1 MGSPERMKSIAWARE
16 LSNLEME
23 PRIMMSRNQI
33 LAVGLCLLAPPFNP
47 PSYAQEDMTR
57 AAWKAR
63 PYPPLPDDVA
73 RKQVVIWSDGTRMA
87 GDVYLPKNVNADAK
101 LPAIVFVHGTGGV
114 KKMPWSIKLAVE
126 SARRGYAFLNFDYR
140 GWGES
145 DSRLMM
151 LEEMPEP
158 DAEGNVTV
166 KTRAIRWQ
174 MDFGDQVTDIRN
186 AIGFIAGEPNVNF
199 ERIGVFGTSYGGGL
213 ATWIAAKDPRV
224 KCAVAQVP
232 GMGGQRGLPYY
243 QHAYT
248 LMARQARGDV
258 EPVPFKTGAPG
269 GTMAAYK
276 HMRYN
281 PSKNAVYDVFQAV
294 EKIKTPLMIIDAGKE
309 ELMDI
314 TQQGGRVAQIVEE
327 NDSPF
332 EYHVIENMTHYGIY
346 GEHQDKILKME
357 LNWFDKYLKTSND

>member
-1 MGSPERMKSIAWARE
+1 
-16 LSNLEME
+16 
-23 PRIMMSRNQI
+23 MMNTY
-33 LAVGLCLLAPPFNP
+33 LALAAAISMLPLLM
-47 PSYAQEDMTR
+47 SSTVEAQEDMSR
-57 AAWKAR
+57 AAWIAKE
-63 PYPPLPDDVA
+63 YPPLPDDVT

-87 GDVYLPKNVNADAK
+87 GDVYAPRNVAADARM
-101 LPAIVFVHGTGGV
+101 PAIVFVHGTGGV
-114 KKMPWSIKLAVE
+114 KKMPWSINLAVE
-126 SARRGYAFLNFDYR
+126 SARRGYVFLNFDYR

-145 DSRLMM
+145 ESRLMM
-151 LEEMPEP
+151 LEDMPEP
-158 DAEGNVTV
+158 DEEGNVTV

-186 AIGFIAGEPNVNF
+186 AIGFIAGEPNVDF

-232 GMGGQRGLPYY
+232 GMGGQRSLGYY

-248 LMARQARGDV
+248 LMARQARGEV
-258 EPVPFKTGAPG
+258 EPVPFLTGAPG

-281 PSKNAVYDVFQAV
+281 PSKNVVYDVFEAV
-294 EKIKTPLMIIDAGKE
+294 EKIKVPLMIIDAGKE

-314 TQQGGRVAQIVEE
+314 TQQGGRVAKIVEE
-327 NDSPF
+327 GDSPF
-332 EYHVIENMTHYGIY
+332 EYHVIEDMTHYGIY
-346 GEHQDKILKME
+346 GEHQASILKME
-357 LNWFDKYLKTSND
+357 LDWFDKHLGAIQSEDSDHK

>member
-1 MGSPERMKSIAWARE
+1 MILLMVSY
-16 LSNLEME
+16 
-23 PRIMMSRNQI
+23 IMPT
-33 LAVGLCLLAPPFNP
+33 A
-47 PSYAQEDMTR
+47 AQEDMSR

-63 PYPPLPDDVA
+63 NYPGLPDDIS

-87 GDVYLPKNVNADAK
+87 GDIYTPKNAAKDAK

-145 DSRLMM
+145 ESRLMT
-151 LEEMPEP
+151 LEKIPEP
-158 DAEGNVTV
+158 DVEGNVSV
-166 KTRAIRWQ
+166 KARAIRWQ

-186 AIGFIAGEPNVNF
+186 AIGFIAGEPNVDF
-199 ERIGVFGTSYGGGL
+199 KRIGVFGTSYGGGL
-213 ATWIAAKDPRV
+213 ATWIAAKDPRI

-232 GMGGQRGLPYY
+232 GMGGGRSAAYY
-243 QHAYT
+243 RHAYT

-269 GTMAAYK
+269 GTMAAYR

-281 PSKNAVYDVFQAV
+281 PSKNVVYDVFQAV
-294 EKIKTPLMIIDAGKE
+294 EKITTPLMIIDAGKE

-314 TQQGGRVAQIVEE
+314 TQNGGRVAKIIEKTG
-327 NDSPF
+327 SPIK
-332 EYHVIENMTHYGIY
+332 YHVIADMTHYDIY
-346 GEHQDKILKME
+346 GKHQQAVLKME
-357 LNWFDKYLKTSND
+357 LGWFDKHLKDRYRGDDSTGTF